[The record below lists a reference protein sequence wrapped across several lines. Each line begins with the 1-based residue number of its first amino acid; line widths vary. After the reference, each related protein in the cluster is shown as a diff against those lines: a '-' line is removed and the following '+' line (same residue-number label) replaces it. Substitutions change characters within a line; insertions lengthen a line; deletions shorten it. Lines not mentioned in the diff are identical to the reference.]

1 MPAAHVA
8 PSVTR
13 GFAFTTTL
21 SRGPS
26 QVACLG
32 GTSRRFGTLCG
43 SGAGGVHSAWTSQS
57 APAKQGLIE
66 QFVNPVSKEP
76 EEEAATLEAIQSFKF
91 NADYEI
97 RQG

>member
-1 MPAAHVA
+1 MSGKWTEAVNK
-8 PSVTR
+8 TTKT
-13 GFAFTTTL
+13 GGMDFA
-21 SRGPS
+21 
-26 QVACLG
+26 V
-32 GTSRRFGTLCG
+32 GTGE
-43 SGAGGVHSAWTSQS
+43 
-57 APAKQGLIE
+57 QGLIE